1 MNAYTPCQTS
11 GRDWPGPNH
20 AGVLLAE
27 LGRESQANVP
37 ARPRGKQED
46 LILQDFQ
53 RQMAEFAV
61 ERGALIAELKK
72 SLVLN
77 GDASVKSFRFQHRTL
92 PQLLLEAVSELKT
105 YFGPETVF
113 QLRAPTDGFG
123 SQTLYAVAVWPG
135 AAADVRRA
143 LEKFDEGWWLPRS
156 HQAAGYLTFTYE
168 LV

>member
-1 MNAYTPCQTS
+1 MNAYAPCQTS
-11 GRDWPGPNH
+11 GGDWPGPNH
-20 AGVLLAE
+20 AGNLLAE
-27 LGRESQANVP
+27 LGRESQANVT
-37 ARPRGKQED
+37 ARPRRKQED
-46 LILQDFQ
+46 LILEDFE
-53 RQMAEFAV
+53 RQMAESAV

-72 SLVLN
+72 FFVLS
-77 GDASVKSFRFQHRTL
+77 GDASVKSFLFEHRSL

-113 QLRAPTDGFG
+113 QLRAPTDEFG

-135 AAADVRRA
+135 AAAEVRRI
-143 LEKFDEGWWLPRS
+143 LENFDEGWWLPRS

>member
-1 MNAYTPCQTS
+1 MNAYVSCQTS

-20 AGVLLAE
+20 AGTLLAE
-27 LGRESQANVP
+27 LGQESQANVP
-37 ARPRGKQED
+37 ARPRRNQED
-46 LILQDFQ
+46 IILQDFE

-72 SLVLN
+72 FFVLS
-77 GDASVKSFRFQHRTL
+77 GEASVKSFLFERRSL

-105 YFGPETVF
+105 YFGRETVF
-113 QLRAPTDGFG
+113 RLTAPTDGFG

-135 AAADVRRA
+135 AAADVRHA
-143 LEKFDEGWWLPRS
+143 LKKFDECWWLSRS